1 MQGVDIHRI
10 CVFVFA
16 GSKKCTR
23 NSTDCLLCLRVL
35 KKIPVMLVERV
46 LCLRVQKNAPAMVL
60 HVVILSVAK
69 DLAGCTNIL
78 WFGDLE
84 ILEFLD
90 LAPPRHNKYTYSAL
104 GLIATFTSFRMTV
117 HSKTARSAKNWAVVL
132 LSRRPSHNG
141 HKQLLTFYTIKSL
154 SLYLPSGRAHIALR
168 LLRWVKIRLLL
179 TF

>member
-1 MQGVDIHRI
+1 MQGVDRHRI
-10 CVFVFA
+10 CFSVFA

-23 NSTDCLLCLRVL
+23 NSTDCLRCLRVL
-35 KKIPVMLVERV
+35 KKVPISVERV

-69 DLAGCTNIL
+69 DLAGCANIL

-104 GLIATFTSFRMTV
+104 GLIATFTSFRMTGIARQPV
-117 HSKTARSAKNWAVVL
+117 AQKIGPSYFTADGPHTMDTN
-132 LSRRPSHNG
+132 N
-141 HKQLLTFYTIKSL
+141 Y
-154 SLYLPSGRAHIALR
+154 
-168 LLRWVKIRLLL
+168 
-179 TF
+179 

>member
-1 MQGVDIHRI
+1 MPT
-10 CVFVFA
+10 VFA

-23 NSTDCLLCLRVL
+23 DGFACCHPERSEGSPRWSASRGFFVTLRMTAQGAIANYSLL
-35 KKIPVMLVERV
+35 I
-46 LCLRVQKNAPAMVL
+46 
-60 HVVILSVAK
+60 ILDS
-69 DLAGCTNIL
+69 
-78 WFGDLE
+78 
-84 ILEFLD
+84 
-90 LAPPRHNKYTYSAL
+90 H
-104 GLIATFTSFRMTV
+104 IATLLGM
-117 HSKTARSAKNWAVVL
+117 TARSAKNWAVVL